1 MTTET
6 TKFAPESL
14 VVLTHLG
21 VRKLGTV
28 SGFAR
33 GKYTVK
39 VDNGKIKVAPEDL
52 KKATAKDIKEL
63 APAEVAQA
71 GKVAEVVEKP
81 ADNGSRRES
90 GDNPDHAPAPTATA
104 PDVEWEKS
112 REPASFV
119 PIPDG
124 SNVCVTED
132 DGNAYFGTVVS
143 YDAGTDVYTI
153 KTSAGPTVT
162 TSPANVEYAN
172 PFENADLTEQERKV
186 LETEEEE
193 GSQKTMSKQL
203 TAARKRYRPVKK
215 SDGSKS
221 ADCGDGIALALE
233 NKEPVEVA
241 GLADVI
247 MGEEPGY
254 HERRYIALNP
264 GQVRMNSGNR
274 IRAHYRK
281 MMGEGNITVVNQ
293 IRQHLGMDLMEV
305 LVTK

>member
-52 KKATAKDIKEL
+52 KVATAKDIKAL
-63 APAEVAQA
+63 MPAEVAQA

-81 ADNGSRRES
+81 AD
-90 GDNPDHAPAPTATA
+90 A
-104 PDVEWEKS
+104 EWEKS
-112 REPASFV
+112 REPAAFV

-132 DGNAYFGTVVS
+132 DGNAYFGVIIS
-143 YDAGTDVYTI
+143 YDASTDVYTI

-162 TSPANVEYAN
+162 ASPANVEYAN

-293 IRQHLGMDLMEV
+293 IRQHLGMDPMEV
-305 LVTK
+305 PVTK